1 MPAPRHTPG
10 MPFRSGSI
18 SYSRFGVSGSLPD
31 DANEGALALLG
42 RHVVKQRALSDEGTL
57 SGWCTGRH
65 VFDADFSWEQCGFSG
80 TILCAMRVDRAKV
93 PPEIRRAYV
102 AMAEDERR
110 AAEATAKAS
119 DGPAAPLSRAARRE
133 AKADAERRCKE
144 EIADGR
150 YRRIG
155 MVPVLFDLVH
165 RSVLTPAS
173 GDAVFKELKALV
185 EATYGCRLERRS
197 AGGIAADILG
207 ARGMTPDLDDALPE
221 AFTAPPAEAVARAQ
235 EEGARVGQRPEVPW
249 ALAGGDRNDFLGNA
263 FLMWLWWQAEAREGV
278 IETATVQV
286 AVMVDKLLELECPW
300 GVGGKATL
308 RGTMPTRSVEAAKA
322 LQSGKWPR
330 RMGLLVAAHGQEFEC
345 TLQGDR
351 FAVGGL
357 KLQPPEEAA
366 NTPRLEIEDRLDRLG
381 TFDAVLVA
389 LYDQFLRERFG
400 REWPT
405 RRQQITEWI
414 SARSAVRAAV

>member
-1 MPAPRHTPG
+1 

>member
-1 MPAPRHTPG
+1 

-80 TILCAMRVDRAKV
+80 AILCAMRVDRAKV

-110 AAEATAKAS
+110 VAEATAKAS

-133 AKADAERRCKE
+133 AKANAERRCKE

>member
-80 TILCAMRVDRAKV
+80 AILCAMRVDRAKV

-405 RRQQITEWI
+405 RRQQVSEWI
-414 SARSAVRAAV
+414 NARSAVRAAV

>member
-1 MPAPRHTPG
+1 
-10 MPFRSGSI
+10 
-18 SYSRFGVSGSLPD
+18 
-31 DANEGALALLG
+31 
-42 RHVVKQRALSDEGTL
+42 VVKQRALSDEGTL

-80 TILCAMRVDRAKV
+80 AILCAMRVDRAKV

>member
-1 MPAPRHTPG
+1 
-10 MPFRSGSI
+10 
-18 SYSRFGVSGSLPD
+18 
-31 DANEGALALLG
+31 
-42 RHVVKQRALSDEGTL
+42 
-57 SGWCTGRH
+57 

-80 TILCAMRVDRAKV
+80 AILCAMRVDRAKV

>member
-1 MPAPRHTPG
+1 

-57 SGWCTGRH
+57 SGWCSGRH
-65 VFDADFSWEQCGFSG
+65 VFDADFSWEHCGFSG
-80 TILCAMRVDRAKV
+80 AILCAMRVDRAKV

-110 AAEATAKAS
+110 AAEVDAKAGGKS
-119 DGPAAPLSRAARRE
+119 GDGPAAPLSRAARRE
-133 AKADAERRCKE
+133 ARADADRRCKE

-197 AGGIAADILG
+197 AGGVAADILG
-207 ARGMTPDLDDALPE
+207 ARGMTSDLDDAVPE

-235 EEGARVGQRPEVPW
+235 EDGARVGQRPEVPW
-249 ALAGGDRNDFLGNA
+249 ALAGGDLNDFLGNA
-263 FLMWLWWQAEAREGV
+263 FLTWLWWQAEAREGIV
-278 IETATVQV
+278 ETASVQV

-308 RGTMPTRSVEAAKA
+308 RGAMPTRSVEAAKA

-330 RMGLLVAAHGQEFEC
+330 RMGLLFAAHGQEFEC

-351 FAVGGL
+351 FTVGGL

-405 RRQQITEWI
+405 RRQQISEWI

>member
-1 MPAPRHTPG
+1 

-80 TILCAMRVDRAKV
+80 AILCAMRVDRAKV

>member
-80 TILCAMRVDRAKV
+80 AILCAMRVDRAKV

-110 AAEATAKAS
+110 AAEATATAS

>member
-80 TILCAMRVDRAKV
+80 AILCAMRVDRAKV

-110 AAEATAKAS
+110 VAEATAKAS

>member
-1 MPAPRHTPG
+1 

-31 DANEGALALLG
+31 DANDGALALLG
-42 RHVVKQRALSDEGTL
+42 RHVVKQRALSAEGTL

-65 VFDADFSWEQCGFSG
+65 VFDADFCWEHCGFSG
-80 TILCAMRVDRAKV
+80 AILCAMRVDRAKV

-119 DGPAAPLSRAARRE
+119 DGPASPLSRAARRE

-173 GDAVFKELKALV
+173 GDAAFKELKALV

-197 AGGIAADILG
+197 AGGLAADILG

>member
-1 MPAPRHTPG
+1 

-80 TILCAMRVDRAKV
+80 AILCAMRVDRAKV

-110 AAEATAKAS
+110 VAEATAKAS

-414 SARSAVRAAV
+414 SARLAVRAAV

>member
-1 MPAPRHTPG
+1 
-10 MPFRSGSI
+10 
-18 SYSRFGVSGSLPD
+18 
-31 DANEGALALLG
+31 
-42 RHVVKQRALSDEGTL
+42 VVKQRALSDEGTL

-80 TILCAMRVDRAKV
+80 AILCAMRVDRAKV

-110 AAEATAKAS
+110 VAEATAKAS

>member
-1 MPAPRHTPG
+1 

-18 SYSRFGVSGSLPD
+18 SYSRYGVSGSLPD
-31 DANEGALALLG
+31 GAGEGALALLG

-65 VFDADFSWEQCGFSG
+65 VFDSDFSWEHCGFSG
-80 TILCAMRVDRAKV
+80 AILCAMRVDRAKV

-110 AAEATAKAS
+110 NAEAGAKAS
-119 DGPAAPLSRAARRE
+119 DEPAAPLSRAARRE

-165 RSVLTPAS
+165 RTVLTPAS

-197 AGGIAADILG
+197 AGGVAADILG
-207 ARGMTPDLDDALPE
+207 ARGMTSDLDDALPE

-249 ALAGGDRNDFLGNA
+249 ALAGGDRNDFLGNT
-263 FLMWLWWQAEAREGV
+263 FLTWLWWQAEAREGIV
-278 IETATVQV
+278 ETPSVQV
-286 AVMVDKLLELECPW
+286 AVMVDTLLELECPW

-330 RMGLLVAAHGQEFEC
+330 RMGLLLAAHGQEFQC

-366 NTPRLEIEDRLDRLG
+366 NTPRLQVEDRLDRLG

-405 RRQQITEWI
+405 RRQQVSEWI